1 MAVYQCKH
9 GGWCSHAPTIL
20 RCQTLPFVEPYA
32 HIPQPQQSVAIIEG
46 YAVRNMQNIAAIQTN
61 ANQMSE
67 GNANI
72 AY

>member
-1 MAVYQCKH
+1 
-9 GGWCSHAPTIL
+9 
-20 RCQTLPFVEPYA
+20 
-32 HIPQPQQSVAIIEG
+32 VAIIEG